1 MDPDPAPAGGDPAGG
16 DPKPGA
22 FDPVTFKADLLGE
35 FRKDLNGALKGLKND
50 FMKLVQPKPAEPP
63 APGGGDPPPPVAG
76 DPPPGGKT
84 PAENA
89 LALELKNYRVAS
101 EARIKA
107 LETANLETAQKAEKT
122 DRESKVRSELGKYK
136 YADDNARETAF
147 RIFSGDVQRAEDG
160 SLVANELPYDKYI
173 ETELASKH
181 PYLLA
186 PKDTGSAG
194 ARGGKSPG
202 GKKWDLDR
210 DLKPENFS
218 KLTPQEQA
226 ELRQTIAN
234 AL

>member
-1 MDPDPAPAGGDPAGG
+1 MDPDPATAGGDPAGG

-22 FDPVTFKADLLGE
+22 FDPEAFKTDVLAD
-35 FRKDLNGALKGLKND
+35 FRKELNSAVKAMKND
-50 FMKLVQPKPAEPP
+50 FTKLLKPTDPP
-63 APGGGDPPPPVAG
+63 APGGGDPPPPAG
-76 DPPPGGKT
+76 DPPAGGKT

-89 LALELKNYRVAS
+89 LALELKTYKTAS

-122 DRESKVRSELGKYK
+122 DRESKIRSELAKYQFANDK
-136 YADDNARETAF
+136 ARETAF
-147 RIFSGDVQRAEDG
+147 RIFSGDVTRAEDG
-160 SLVANELPYDKYI
+160 SLVANELPFEKYI
-173 ETELASKH
+173 ETELPANHS
-181 PYLLA
+181 YLLA

-202 GKKWDLDR
+202 GKKWDLER

-218 KLTPQEQA
+218 KLTPTEQA
-226 ELRQTIAN
+226 ELRQAVAT

>member
-22 FDPVTFKADLLGE
+22 FDPAAFKADLIGE

-50 FMKLVQPKPAEPP
+50 FTKLLQTKPSDPPPP
-63 APGGGDPPPPVAG
+63 AGDPPPPAAG

-89 LALELKNYRVAS
+89 LALELKNYRTES
-101 EARIKA
+101 EKRIKA
-107 LETANLETAQKAEKT
+107 LETTNLETAQKAEKT
-122 DRESKVRSELGKYK
+122 DRESKIRSELAKYTFANDK
-136 YADDNARETAF
+136 ARDTAF

-160 SLVANELPYDKYI
+160 SLVANDLPFEKYI
-173 ETELASKH
+173 ETELPANHS
-181 PYLLA
+181 YLLA
-186 PKDTGSAG
+186 PKDVGG
-194 ARGGKSPG
+194 ANARSGKSPG
-202 GKKWDLDR
+202 GKKFDLDR
-210 DLKPENFS
+210 DLKPENFA
-218 KLTPQEQA
+218 KLTTQEQA